1 MSIMKVFKKKPV
13 TGHMTRLEALAY
25 KPVKSPQVTETR
37 LETGEVVLE
46 YPLAVRP
53 LVAAVARRLG
63 KSQEELVQIKK
74 LQLDVLGTSVWDLV
88 NGKRSV
94 RRMIQIFAET
104 HRLEKKEAEVSV
116 TQFIRELGQRGLLGL
131 R

>member
-1 MSIMKVFKKKPV
+1 MSIIKVFKKKP
-13 TGHMTRLEALAY
+13 GAGRMTRQKALAY
-25 KPVKSPQVTETR
+25 KPVKSSQVTETR

-63 KSQEELVQIKK
+63 KSQEDLIQIKK

-88 NGKRSV
+88 DGKRSV
-94 RRMIQIFAET
+94 RRMIQIFADT

-116 TQFIRELGQRGLLGL
+116 TQFIRGLGKRGLLGL
-131 R
+131 S

>member
-1 MSIMKVFKKKPV
+1 MSIIKVFKKNP
-13 TGHMTRLEALAY
+13 GAGRMTRQEALAY
-25 KPVKSPQVTETR
+25 KPVKSSHVTETR
-37 LETGEVVLE
+37 LETGEVILE

-63 KSQEELVQIKK
+63 KSLEDLIQIKK

-88 NGKRSV
+88 DGKRSV
-94 RRMIQIFAET
+94 RRMIQIFADT

-116 TQFIRELGQRGLLGL
+116 TQFIRELGRRGLLGL
-131 R
+131 G

>member
-1 MSIMKVFKKKPV
+1 MSIIKVFKKNP
-13 TGHMTRLEALAY
+13 GAGRMTRQEALAY
-25 KPVKSPQVTETR
+25 KPVKSSQVTETR

-63 KSQEELVQIKK
+63 KSQEDLIQIKK

-88 NGKRSV
+88 DGKRSV
-94 RRMIQIFAET
+94 RRMIQIFADT

-116 TQFIRELGQRGLLGL
+116 TQFIRELGRRGLLGL
-131 R
+131 G